1 MKFALTFSYFIINL
15 IFLMASKELKEVK
28 VLRPWVKYGLAGF
41 AITTGYIVFTY
52 YVYKPKPYVIEFDL

>member
-1 MKFALTFSYFIINL
+1 
-15 IFLMASKELKEVK
+15 MASKELKEVK

-41 AITTGYIVFTY
+41 AITTGYIVFTS